1 MFVLRTGAGAPPL
14 VWVHGFACSHAD
26 WQAQLDHFA
35 PRRTVLACD
44 LRGHGKT
51 AGAPADCSIE
61 TYGADLAR
69 LLEVENLSGAVLIGH
84 SLGCRVVLQAAL
96 DAPDRVGGLVLIDG
110 SCIGQGDPQAA
121 ERSTAAAIAAQG
133 YASWA
138 REFFA
143 AMFVPS
149 SDPKVKA
156 DTVARALELPEAI
169 GSVLFPRMVAWDAGK
184 MQAAL
189 AAVRVPLLVVQ
200 STKLNLER
208 VRVSLAPGD
217 TSPWLEMVKRLVPR
231 ARIEIVAGVGHFPQ
245 IEAPREVNRLI
256 GEFVGGWKS

>member
-1 MFVLRTGAGAPPL
+1 MHVVRAGAGAPPV

-26 WQAQLDHFA
+26 WRAQLDHFA
-35 PRRTVLACD
+35 QQCTVLACD
-44 LRGHGKT
+44 LRGHGRT
-51 AGAPADCSIE
+51 PGRPEDCSIE
-61 TYGADLAR
+61 RYGADVAR
-69 LLEVENLSGAVLIGH
+69 LLEVEDLSGAVLIGH

-96 DAPDRVGGLVLIDG
+96 EDPARVGGLVLIDG

-138 REFFA
+138 RAFFE
-143 AMFVPS
+143 AMFVAS
-149 SDPKVKA
+149 SDPRLKA
-156 DTVARALELPEAI
+156 ETVARALELPEAI

-184 MQAAL
+184 MEAAL
-189 AAVRVPLLVVQ
+189 ATVRVPLLVVQ

-208 VRVSLAPGD
+208 VRVSLSPGE
-217 TSPWLEMVKRLVPR
+217 TSPWLETVKRLVPR

-245 IEAPREVNRLI
+245 LEAAGEVNRLI
-256 GEFVGGWKS
+256 ESFAAG